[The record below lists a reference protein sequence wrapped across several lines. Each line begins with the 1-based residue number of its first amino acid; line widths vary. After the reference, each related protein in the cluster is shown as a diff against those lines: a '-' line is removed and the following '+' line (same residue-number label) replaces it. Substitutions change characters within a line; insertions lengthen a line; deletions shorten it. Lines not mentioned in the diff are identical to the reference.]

1 MTIET
6 HAHHLFDAFS
16 RNAMKA
22 GPTAEAAK
30 KWTAA
35 LKTDMPYIRQSPIYV
50 LRGWANE
57 LFDGSV
63 PEAATRANMAGEF
76 RLPHPSMLVEMS
88 IVYENTAIDPNERS
102 HWLVFA
108 HQQAEHIGVV
118 VFDYDVTGTRT
129 WYVLPA
135 KARFRTGQEC
145 VDVAAIDNTTYDYF
159 DAKPHVWERISDD
172 VGMAC
177 SILFSMIYAMNAP
190 AIEIQSRYV
199 AVPKDIN
206 RGRTLLKKSRVPNH
220 TVLTLP
226 KVAYVGTGSQHG
238 THASPKTH
246 WRRPHKR
253 HYASGK
259 VVDIPEILVN
269 PGEGDPPPYPLTE
282 VRVRHPELL
291 SS

>member
-1 MTIET
+1 MKLET

-16 RNAMKA
+16 RNALRA
-22 GPTAEAAK
+22 GPTAEAVQ

-35 LKTDMPYIRQSPIYV
+35 LKADMPHIRRSPVYV

-57 LFDGSV
+57 LFDPSV
-63 PEAATRANMAGEF
+63 SEAAARANVAGEF
-76 RLPHPSMLVEMS
+76 RLPHPWLLVEMN
-88 IVYENTAIDPNERS
+88 IVYESTATDPSQVSR
-102 HWLVFA
+102 WIVFA
-108 HQQAEHIGVV
+108 HQQADHIGVV
-118 VFDYDVTGTRT
+118 VFDYDAPQTKT

-135 KARFRTGQEC
+135 KARFRVGQEH
-145 VDVAAIDNTTYDYF
+145 VDICGIDETTYDYF
-159 DAKPHVWERISDD
+159 GKKPDIWDRLSDD

-190 AIEIQSRYV
+190 TIEVQSRYV

-206 RGRTLLKKSRVPNH
+206 RGRSLLKKARVPDH
-220 TVLTLP
+220 TILTLP
-226 KVAYVGTGSQHG
+226 KVAYVGPSIQHG

-246 WRRPHKR
+246 WRRAHKR

-269 PGEGDPPPYPLTE
+269 PGEGDPPPYPVTE

-291 SS
+291 S